1 MRALGQN
8 PTHAEVRLSLHLQ
21 GVDLCVIQVNSIM
34 AQADVDHNGKL
45 DLSEFIVMMYNNYLE
60 TENDLEKEKMEEM
73 KMAFRAFDTDGD
85 GKVSK
90 EELKICLMNFGQK
103 LSDREIELLVK
114 RHDSDKNGFL
124 EFEEFVDL
132 LFNIEQ

>member
-1 MRALGQN
+1 
-8 PTHAEVRLSLHLQ
+8 
-21 GVDLCVIQVNSIM
+21 M

-45 DLSEFIVMMYNNYLE
+45 DLTEFIVMMYNNYLE
-60 TENDLEKEKMEEM
+60 TEDDLEKEKMEEM

-90 EELKICLMNFGQK
+90 EELKICLMNFGQR

-132 LFNIEQ
+132 LFNIEQY